1 MSDRLQDLELFR
13 LVVKTGSLTAAG
25 RLLGLSPATMTA
37 RIQAMET
44 FYGVKLLRRTTR
56 NLSPT
61 NEGQI
66 RFEGAKRVLEEA
78 EALDASIKQ
87 GSQDVRGSI
96 SLTAPTDLGRQY
108 VAALV
113 DEFIGFHPNI
123 QVKLVLTDRV
133 LDFVESGADV
143 AIRYGNLPDSSL
155 ITRRLGRDRL
165 IPCCSPAYAA
175 RRGIP
180 EHPRELDAHN
190 CLVFLRASSTS
201 NVWHFSENGNPL
213 TVPVYGDRQTND
225 GVTLRAWALQG
236 IGIAMKSALEIVED
250 LRENRLVALLEPYT
264 RETQG
269 LHLLTESG
277 RNLPQRVRVFI
288 DFSVQYFKTLEISVS
303 DFMPS

>member
-25 RLLGLSPATMTA
+25 RHLGLSPATMTL

-44 FYGVKLLRRTTR
+44 FYGVKLLKRTTR

-61 NEGQI
+61 NEGQLL
-66 RFEGAKRVLEEA
+66 FENSKRVLEEMD
-78 EALDASIKQ
+78 ALDAAIKQ
-87 GSQDVRGSI
+87 GGKDIRGAI

-108 VAALV
+108 VGGLI
-113 DEFIGFHPNI
+113 DEFIAAHPNV

-133 LDFVESGADV
+133 LDFVESGADI

-155 ITRRLGRDRL
+155 ITRRLGFDRL

-175 RRGIP
+175 AHGVP
-180 EHPRELDAHN
+180 THPSDLQKHN
-190 CLVFLRASSTS
+190 CLVFLRASSPLDAWRFT
-201 NVWHFSENGNPL
+201 EDGNPL
-213 TVPVYGDRQTND
+213 VVTVYGNRQTND

-236 IGIAMKSALEIVED
+236 LGIALKSVLEIAED
-250 LRENRLVALLEPYT
+250 LKEGRLIALLDAYT
-264 RETQG
+264 QETQG

-288 DFSVQYFKTLEISVS
+288 DFATRYFKRLHTQVV
-303 DFMPS
+303 DYFPR